1 MNADTAAE
9 TRPLIG
15 AGFPAPA
22 VEKSNAL
29 DSSQVSWWATH
40 MFVTALVGQANATLP
55 WAGTPAW
62 RALDDADPRKLLA
75 LAVAGEHH
83 VLRIEIGQ
91 DAIADAGQQ
100 ISAAADWSQVARDVH
115 RRHEIDELRRA
126 G

>member
-1 MNADTAAE
+1 MNADTATE

-22 VEKSNAL
+22 EEMSHAW

-40 MFVTALVGQANATLP
+40 VFITALVDQANTTLP

-75 LAVAGEHH
+75 LAVAGEHWI
-83 VLRIEIGQ
+83 LRTEIGQ
-91 DAIADAGQQ
+91 DAIAQANQDVWTGQF
-100 ISAAADWSQVARDVH
+100 APTVARH
-115 RRHEIDELRRA
+115 REIDSYRRTA
-126 G
+126 